1 MSNQTKYDTF
11 RQTFPEFVYEKYGY
25 DVQPD
30 GLHIVFRF
38 RIGDICF
45 QPTAFIPARRFL
57 HFEQSMAI
65 LDKLVFNI
73 GMIELVSYWKCYCPP
88 IVRVE
93 CGTLDDSQVAFWKKI
108 YFNGLGEFFY
118 TNGIAATME
127 EFMTMENGE
136 WRMENVHTP
145 VFDHPSKEGTRAER
159 IENGELRFENYPG
172 AEKIENGE
180 WRMGNVHTPVFDHPS
195 KEGTGAAANSQFSI
209 LNSQFKNDSQFST
222 LRKASE
228 EGKSQDLH
236 YSEPKQCLEEIP
248 NSQFYS
254 SRPIDI
260 DLIFYDHLVID
271 TPDLTLPHP
280 RMHLR
285 RFVLEPLCDIAPDYI
300 HPIFNKSLTELLNE
314 CTDTS
319 SCTPCC

>member
-1 MSNQTKYDTF
+1 MPKLYLLIGGNQGD
-11 RQTFPEFVYEKYGY
+11 RQQMITQAT
-25 DVQPD
+25 DLIRQ
-30 GLHIVFRF
+30 
-38 RIGDICF
+38 RIGSVVACSPIYE
-45 QPTAFIPARRFL
+45 TAPWGLFAPDETPQGFYNQALQVETPLPPHDALKEALYIEHQLGRR
-57 HFEQSMAI
+57 
-65 LDKLVFNI
+65 
-73 GMIELVSYWKCYCPP
+73 
-88 IVRVE
+88 R
-93 CGTLDDSQVAFWKKI
+93 KKI
-108 YFNGLGEFFY
+108 VESLELKVDS
-118 TNGIAATME
+118 GI
-127 EFMTMENGE
+127 
-136 WRMENVHTP
+136 P
-145 VFDHPSKEGTRAER
+145 HPD
-159 IENGELRFENYPG
+159 N
-172 AEKIENGE
+172 
-180 WRMGNVHTPVFDHPS
+180 
-195 KEGTGAAANSQFSI
+195 
-209 LNSQFKNDSQFST
+209 SQFST

-236 YSEPKQCLEEIP
+236 YSEPKQCLEEILNSQFSIL

-300 HPIFNKSLTELLNE
+300 HPIFNKSLTELLDE

>member
-1 MSNQTKYDTF
+1 MQVETPLPPHDALKEALDIEHQLGRKRNKIVESLELKVDSGI
-11 RQTFPEFVYEKYGY
+11 PH
-25 DVQPD
+25 PD
-30 GLHIVFRF
+30 
-38 RIGDICF
+38 
-45 QPTAFIPARRFL
+45 
-57 HFEQSMAI
+57 
-65 LDKLVFNI
+65 N
-73 GMIELVSYWKCYCPP
+73 
-88 IVRVE
+88 
-93 CGTLDDSQVAFWKKI
+93 
-108 YFNGLGEFFY
+108 
-118 TNGIAATME
+118 
-127 EFMTMENGE
+127 
-136 WRMENVHTP
+136 
-145 VFDHPSKEGTRAER
+145 
-159 IENGELRFENYPG
+159 
-172 AEKIENGE
+172 
-180 WRMGNVHTPVFDHPS
+180 
-195 KEGTGAAANSQFSI
+195 
-209 LNSQFKNDSQFST
+209 SQFST

>member
-1 MSNQTKYDTF
+1 MPKLYLLIGGNQGD
-11 RQTFPEFVYEKYGY
+11 RQQMITQAT
-25 DVQPD
+25 DLIRQ
-30 GLHIVFRF
+30 
-38 RIGDICF
+38 RIGSVVACSPIYETAPWGLFAPDETPQGFYNQALQVETPLPPHDALKEALDIEH
-45 QPTAFIPARRFL
+45 QLGRR
-57 HFEQSMAI
+57 
-65 LDKLVFNI
+65 
-73 GMIELVSYWKCYCPP
+73 
-88 IVRVE
+88 R
-93 CGTLDDSQVAFWKKI
+93 KKI
-108 YFNGLGEFFY
+108 VESLELKVDS
-118 TNGIAATME
+118 GI
-127 EFMTMENGE
+127 
-136 WRMENVHTP
+136 P
-145 VFDHPSKEGTRAER
+145 HPD
-159 IENGELRFENYPG
+159 N
-172 AEKIENGE
+172 
-180 WRMGNVHTPVFDHPS
+180 
-195 KEGTGAAANSQFSI
+195 
-209 LNSQFKNDSQFST
+209 SQFST

-300 HPIFNKSLTELLNE
+300 HPIFNKSLTELLDE

>member
-1 MSNQTKYDTF
+1 MPKLYLLIGGNQGD
-11 RQTFPEFVYEKYGY
+11 RQQMITQAT
-25 DVQPD
+25 DLIRQ
-30 GLHIVFRF
+30 
-38 RIGDICF
+38 RIGSVVACSPIYETAPWGLFAPDETPQGFYNQALQVETPLPPHDALKEALDIEH
-45 QPTAFIPARRFL
+45 QLGRR
-57 HFEQSMAI
+57 
-65 LDKLVFNI
+65 
-73 GMIELVSYWKCYCPP
+73 
-88 IVRVE
+88 R
-93 CGTLDDSQVAFWKKI
+93 KKI
-108 YFNGLGEFFY
+108 VESLELKVDS
-118 TNGIAATME
+118 GI
-127 EFMTMENGE
+127 
-136 WRMENVHTP
+136 P
-145 VFDHPSKEGTRAER
+145 HPD
-159 IENGELRFENYPG
+159 N
-172 AEKIENGE
+172 
-180 WRMGNVHTPVFDHPS
+180 
-195 KEGTGAAANSQFSI
+195 
-209 LNSQFKNDSQFST
+209 SQFST

-236 YSEPKQCLEEIP
+236 YSEPKQCHEEILNSQFSILNSQFSIL

-300 HPIFNKSLTELLNE
+300 HPIFNKTLTELLDE

>member
-1 MSNQTKYDTF
+1 MPKLYLLIGGNQGD
-11 RQTFPEFVYEKYGY
+11 RQQMITQAT
-25 DVQPD
+25 DLIRQ
-30 GLHIVFRF
+30 
-38 RIGDICF
+38 RIGSVVACSPIYETAPWGLFAPDETPQGFYNQALQVETPLPPHDALKEALDIEH
-45 QPTAFIPARRFL
+45 QLGRKRNKIVESLELKVDSGIP
-57 HFEQSMAI
+57 
-65 LDKLVFNI
+65 
-73 GMIELVSYWKCYCPP
+73 
-88 IVRVE
+88 
-93 CGTLDDSQVAFWKKI
+93 
-108 YFNGLGEFFY
+108 
-118 TNGIAATME
+118 
-127 EFMTMENGE
+127 
-136 WRMENVHTP
+136 
-145 VFDHPSKEGTRAER
+145 HPD
-159 IENGELRFENYPG
+159 N
-172 AEKIENGE
+172 
-180 WRMGNVHTPVFDHPS
+180 
-195 KEGTGAAANSQFSI
+195 
-209 LNSQFKNDSQFST
+209 SQFST

>member
-1 MSNQTKYDTF
+1 MPKLYLLIGGNQGD
-11 RQTFPEFVYEKYGY
+11 RQQMITQAT
-25 DVQPD
+25 DLIRQ
-30 GLHIVFRF
+30 
-38 RIGDICF
+38 RIGSVVACSPIYETAPWGLFAPDETPQGFYNQALQVETPLPPHDALKEALDIEH
-45 QPTAFIPARRFL
+45 QLGRR
-57 HFEQSMAI
+57 
-65 LDKLVFNI
+65 
-73 GMIELVSYWKCYCPP
+73 
-88 IVRVE
+88 R
-93 CGTLDDSQVAFWKKI
+93 KKI
-108 YFNGLGEFFY
+108 VESLELKVDS
-118 TNGIAATME
+118 GI
-127 EFMTMENGE
+127 
-136 WRMENVHTP
+136 P
-145 VFDHPSKEGTRAER
+145 HPD
-159 IENGELRFENYPG
+159 N
-172 AEKIENGE
+172 
-180 WRMGNVHTPVFDHPS
+180 
-195 KEGTGAAANSQFSI
+195 
-209 LNSQFKNDSQFST
+209 SQFST

-236 YSEPKQCLEEIP
+236 YSEPKQCLEEILNSQFSIL

-300 HPIFNKSLTELLNE
+300 HPIFNKSLTELLDE

>member
-1 MSNQTKYDTF
+1 MPTLYLLIGGNQGD
-11 RQTFPEFVYEKYGY
+11 RQQMITQAT
-25 DVQPD
+25 DLIRQ
-30 GLHIVFRF
+30 
-38 RIGDICF
+38 RIGSVVACSPIYETAPWGLFAPDETPQGFYNQALQVETPLPPHDALKEALDIEH
-45 QPTAFIPARRFL
+45 QLGRR
-57 HFEQSMAI
+57 
-65 LDKLVFNI
+65 
-73 GMIELVSYWKCYCPP
+73 
-88 IVRVE
+88 R
-93 CGTLDDSQVAFWKKI
+93 KKI
-108 YFNGLGEFFY
+108 VESLELKVDS
-118 TNGIAATME
+118 GI
-127 EFMTMENGE
+127 
-136 WRMENVHTP
+136 P
-145 VFDHPSKEGTRAER
+145 HPD
-159 IENGELRFENYPG
+159 N
-172 AEKIENGE
+172 
-180 WRMGNVHTPVFDHPS
+180 
-195 KEGTGAAANSQFSI
+195 
-209 LNSQFKNDSQFST
+209 SQFST

-236 YSEPKQCLEEIP
+236 YSEPKQCHEEILNSQFSIL

-300 HPIFNKSLTELLNE
+300 HPIFNKTLTELLNE